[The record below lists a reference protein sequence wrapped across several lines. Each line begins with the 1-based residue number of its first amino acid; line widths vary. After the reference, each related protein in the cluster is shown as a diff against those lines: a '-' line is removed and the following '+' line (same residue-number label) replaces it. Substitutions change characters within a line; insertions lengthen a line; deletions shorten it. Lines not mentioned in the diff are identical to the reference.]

1 MANMNSTEIAN
12 LWANPSVANRAAND
26 QGRIRIKQGS
36 VEVTASTFAADG
48 DTVRLCEL
56 PTNASVI
63 SIKLAVD
70 DIDSG
75 TNTAFNVGL
84 YQRGTATA
92 PGTLIDEDCYA
103 SALTYGQSAQ
113 ALTEI
118 MLEAAATNIDNIGQ
132 PVYLDADAT
141 ATSDPA
147 TLYELVLTQTATV
160 GGMSDGTYAYQV
172 MYAVD

>member
-12 LWANPSVANRAAND
+12 TWATPQVHNMPRND
-26 QGRIRIKQGS
+26 HGRIRIKQGS
-36 VEVTASTFAADG
+36 VEVTGTSFDADG

-103 SALTYGQSAQ
+103 SALTYGQTAQ

-132 PVYLDADAT
+132 MVYLDADAT

-160 GGMSDGTYAYQV
+160 GGVSTGTYAYQV
-172 MYAVD
+172 MYAID